1 MHDEMKPPRG
11 GVGPVAR
18 IMTLMLAMLV
28 MPLSALA
35 QTSGAPKGN
44 PRLSSL
50 SIEIWPEY
58 DRPAAL
64 VILRGALAE
73 GVPLPAMITLR
84 LPAASGGPAA
94 VAHSAAADGNLLNLK
109 YERASAG
116 EFITLKFETPQRFF
130 HVEFYEPIATTTPA
144 RSFSY
149 VWPGDLAVDRV
160 TVVVQEPALASAVS
174 VDPKL
179 DGISTGQDGLQYR
192 AGELGALA
200 SGKPLSVA
208 VRYTKSDPRP
218 TAEIV
223 KPATMASAPVASAP
237 SPAPG
242 PAATPAA
249 ARSGLPDWAP
259 VLAGFLLFSALGVV
273 FIVWLWRRDSPMS
286 ASPRPYCTKCG
297 AEQVQGNRFCGKC
310 GAKLA

>member
-1 MHDEMKPPRG
+1 MHDEVKLGCG
-11 GVGPVAR
+11 GVDAVAR
-18 IMTLMLAMLV
+18 MMMLALAMLV
-28 MPLSALA
+28 LPSSVLA
-35 QTSGAPKGN
+35 QTTAAPKGN

-64 VILRGALAE
+64 VILRGAVAE

-109 YERASAG
+109 YERANVG

-130 HVEFYEPIATTTPA
+130 HVEFYEPIATNTPA

-149 VWPGDLAVDRV
+149 AWPGDLAVDRV
-160 TVVVQEPALASAVS
+160 TVVVQEPATASALS
-174 VDPKL
+174 VEPKL
-179 DGISTGQDGLQYR
+179 DGVSTGQDGLRYR

-200 SGKPLSVA
+200 AGKPLTIA
-208 VRYTKSDPRP
+208 VRYTKSDLRP
-218 TAEIV
+218 TAEII
-223 KPATMASAPVASAP
+223 KPATMASAPAAAAP
-237 SPAPG
+237 SSAPG

-249 ARSGLPDWAP
+249 ARSGLPDWVP
-259 VLAGFLLFSALGVV
+259 VLAGFLLLSVLGVL
-273 FIVWLWRRDSPMS
+273 FIVWLWRRDSPKL
-286 ASPRPYCTKCG
+286 ANPRPYCTKCG
-297 AEQVQGNRFCGKC
+297 AEQSPGDRFCGKC

>member
-1 MHDEMKPPRG
+1 MQDELKPPRG
-11 GVGPVAR
+11 GMGHASR
-18 IMTLMLAMLV
+18 IMMFAMAMLV
-28 MPLSALA
+28 LPVLALA
-35 QTSGAPKGN
+35 QAGASPKGN
-44 PRLSSL
+44 PRLASL
-50 SIEIWPEY
+50 NIEIWPEY

-73 GVPLPAMITLR
+73 GVPLPALVTLR

-116 EFITLKFETPQRFF
+116 EYITLKFETPQRFF

-149 VWPGDLAVDRV
+149 VWPGDLAVDHV

-179 DGISTGQDGLQYR
+179 DGVSTGQDGLQYR

-200 SGKPLSVA
+200 SGKPLSIA
-208 VRYTKSDPRP
+208 VRYTKSDLRP

-223 KPATMASAPVASAP
+223 KPATMASAPVAAAP
-237 SPAPG
+237 ASVPG
-242 PAATPAA
+242 LAATPAA
-249 ARSGLPDWAP
+249 ARSGLPDWVP
-259 VLAGFLLFSALGVV
+259 VLAGFLVLSVLGVL
-273 FIVWLWRRDSPMS
+273 FIAWLWRRDSPTP
-286 ASPRPYCTKCG
+286 ANPRPHCTKCG
-297 AEQVQGNRFCGKC
+297 AEQSPENRFCGKC
-310 GAKLA
+310 GAKIA